1 MHYVLLMF
9 VWLIAITCLIFLI
22 VSGVKRWFSR
32 SRDRKRERRA
42 QRFARLAERFRR
54 RRQMDR
60 PAPEPDFVDNIDFRR
75 GLKTVGWI
83 AFILW
88 EAFWISEIAE
98 RFARDPHPLQLP
110 YFFLLVVMVG
120 VPVAVYYGVR
130 KYVFVAPGAG
140 ASAP

>member
-1 MHYVLLMF
+1 MHYVLLIF
-9 VWLIAITCLIFLI
+9 VWLIAFTCLLFLI
-22 VSGVKRWFSR
+22 VSAVKRWFSR
-32 SRDRKRERRA
+32 SRHRKRERRA
-42 QRFARLAERFRR
+42 QRFAGLAERLQR
-54 RRQMDR
+54 RRQVE
-60 PAPEPDFVDNIDFRR
+60 APVHEPDFVDNIDFRR

-120 VPVAVYYGVR
+120 VPVTVYYGVR
-130 KYVFVAPGAG
+130 KYIFVAPDAE
-140 ASAP
+140 ANTP